1 MRIENPVLHRAQ
13 FGGDSGDILGKY
25 PVHAHDHT
33 MRFNLPFPPPPREDS
48 LSGLLGLRPFSLHLS
63 PELEDA
69 FEQSRRSLRLAHYRS
84 SMILAIFLF
93 NAFLLTDYACLPRI
107 FRLCLTV
114 RLGIVTPLALLFLF
128 VAPRLGPRLRD
139 ALFAISP
146 LPACIGVLYL
156 SRGSTEWVAAG
167 QVGLIITTMYASH
180 AMRPGFRFACV
191 TIPLLALGDSIYLAT
206 SPLLDLPRVGLF
218 VSLVWTAAYLS
229 LLVCFGMEQKER
241 SNFLL
246 RLRIETQNAELVS
259 VNERLAR
266 ISLSDPLTG
275 IRNRRSFNGEFRA
288 AWDLAILKQQP
299 LSVLMMDL
307 DNFKDF
313 NDRYGHALG
322 DAVLCLVAHT
332 LRDAL
337 RSNGDMVARYGGEEF
352 VAILPNLPLSGAIS
366 VADRLCTAVRAASL
380 PSADNG
386 APGRVTVSIGAASLV
401 PTNKT
406 RAAEL
411 LRAADAALYEA
422 KSLGRDR
429 AFPAQLEP

>member
-1 MRIENPVLHRAQ
+1 
-13 FGGDSGDILGKY
+13 
-25 PVHAHDHT
+25 

-167 QVGLIITTMYASH
+167 QVGLIIMTMYASH

-337 RSNGDMVARYGGEEF
+337 RSNGDMVALYGGEEF

>member
-1 MRIENPVLHRAQ
+1 
-13 FGGDSGDILGKY
+13 
-25 PVHAHDHT
+25 

-167 QVGLIITTMYASH
+167 QVGLIIMTMYASH

-246 RLRIETQNAELVS
+246 RLRIEAQNAELVS